1 MSSSFKLLAIAVL
14 LLGPLDT
21 LAGGV
26 YRRNDP
32 QESLSEFDE
41 SQHLPVLVL
50 ISSLH

>member
-26 YRRNDP
+26 YPVDDP
-32 QESLSEFDE
+32 QESLSKFDE
-41 SQHLPVLVL
+41 AQHLVL